1 MLTAL
6 HEFHLSEIAVFA
18 VGAVIGILGFSK
30 ILNFL
35 LKNYEEL
42 TMAFLIGVMLGS
54 LKVPAVEIVSSAS
67 VDVFGILP
75 CIVVAV
81 VGFALIIVLETK
93 FDYME

>member
-1 MLTAL
+1 
-6 HEFHLSEIAVFA
+6 
-18 VGAVIGILGFSK
+18 
-30 ILNFL
+30 
-35 LKNYEEL
+35 
-42 TMAFLIGVMLGS
+42 MAFLIGVMLGS